1 MQHYIDRRREAEGLE
16 REVEILENRLEEQR
30 RQMVEREHVEEK
42 VDVLAKRV
50 EDQQAAADA
59 PFFIRWVRWFRG
71 RGQNEDSAADAEGE
85 LWVSLGSSTSNASR
99 NESR

>member
-1 MQHYIDRRREAEGLE
+1 MQHYIDRGREAEGLK

-30 RQMVEREHVEEK
+30 RQMVEHEHVEEK

-59 PFFIRWVRWFRG
+59 PVFIRWVEVVPRTW
-71 RGQNEDSAADAEGE
+71 AE
-85 LWVSLGSSTSNASR
+85 
-99 NESR
+99 